1 VDFSRDWYEGQL
13 RDQTRTSIIAFLTV
27 LASTLIIVAALCY
40 LQIRAITRPME
51 YIASV
56 AESYKNGDYTK
67 VIEIDREIVITV
79 SLGAAELSVPNVAGK
94 SVEEADSM
102 ISEAGFNVTHSYEL
116 SETVEKNYVIRTD
129 PEAGVMAAS
138 GSTIKIIVSNGPK
151 EVQVPDIKNLTEE
164 AAVSNIESLKLAVG
178 EVKREPSDTV
188 PEGRIISQTIDPSA
202 SVPEGT
208 PIGFTVSTG
217 RAVKTFSATV
227 SGEITPYDGGTVSKY
242 IQESGGSIHIVVSFD
257 DGKEKHTIVDQDLN
271 AGSFPFNVN
280 QTFTGLEG
288 NEGSVLIIIN
298 DQAGNEITSMFDV
311 DKVRN
316 VTYTAE

>member
-1 VDFSRDWYEGQL
+1 
-13 RDQTRTSIIAFLTV
+13 
-27 LASTLIIVAALCY
+27 
-40 LQIRAITRPME
+40 M
-51 YIASV
+51 
-56 AESYKNGDYTK
+56 
-67 VIEIDREIVITV
+67 
-79 SLGAAELSVPNVAGK
+79 
-94 SVEEADSM
+94 
-102 ISEAGFNVTHSYEL
+102 
-116 SETVEKNYVIRTD
+116 
-129 PEAGVMAAS
+129 
-138 GSTIKIIVSNGPK
+138 
-151 EVQVPDIKNLTEE
+151 
-164 AAVSNIESLKLAVG
+164 G

>member
-1 VDFSRDWYEGQL
+1 MSEKKR
-13 RDQTRTSIIAFLTV
+13 
-27 LASTLIIVAALCY
+27 
-40 LQIRAITRPME
+40 
-51 YIASV
+51 
-56 AESYKNGDYTK
+56 K
-67 VIEIDREIVITV
+67 VILTGDRPTGRLHIGHYVG
-79 SLGAAELSVPNVAGK
+79 SLRERVVLQNSGAFDDVLIMI
-94 SVEEADSM
+94 ADAQALTDNWDNPEKVRSNIM
-102 ISEAGFNVTHSYEL
+102 NVTLDYL
-116 SETVEKNYVIRTD
+116 S
-129 PEAGVMAAS
+129 AG
-138 GSTIKIIVSNGPK
+138 
-151 EVQVPDIKNLTEE
+151 
-164 AAVSNIESLKLAVG
+164 
-178 EVKREPSDTV
+178 
-188 PEGRIISQTIDPSA
+188 IDPKKSHILIQ
-202 SVPEGT
+202 SQIPELPELTQYYMNLVTVQRLQRNPTVKAEIKLRGFSEREESQGT